1 MAADRQKRVRIAA
14 VAIAAAGLVLM
25 GAGYL
30 SGSSLW
36 VAADQKG
43 LFMVEDTPRSRVS
56 YPEEG
61 RISRAV
67 GIQLHLDD
75 FDVQIVHGEKLSV
88 ETVCY
93 GSLRSPDVKVKDG
106 ILSIGETASQGRGVG
121 TTLLDPRGQ
130 KRNQVRITLPY
141 RRCGTVSCVL
151 QKGDVLV
158 DHLEADDLE
167 IDTRQG
173 DIQLHDISA
182 QQAAIRLGRGNGSL
196 LEVYVS
202 EMDYQNE
209 RGQSTYQNATPQRG
223 KTLNFASA
231 GGPVKLQK
239 LQVDIARLQLDGDLQ
254 ASDVKAGQLYIRR
267 TSGQVEI
274 SRLQDNGVISVIGG
288 TGDVSLQGGSQQ
300 ATVNIDSGDILLD
313 VGRGKY
319 ACPTT
324 AITQKGNITQQRG
337 LGAYYAVDC
346 LAEDGKVTRGGKTV
360 KGKSS
365 YTGTARYARDNRSKM
380 LLKTQKGDIA
390 LS

>member
-324 AITQKGNITQQRG
+324 AITQKGSITQQRQ
-337 LGAYYAVDC
+337 LAETYAVDC
-346 LAEDGKVTRGGKTV
+346 LAEDGKVTRAGKTV
-360 KGKSS
+360 EGKNSFTTAAH
-365 YTGTARYARDNRSKM
+365 YTRDDRNKM

-390 LS
+390 LP

>member
-14 VAIAAAGLVLM
+14 VVIAAAGLVLM

-61 RISRAV
+61 RISRVV

-130 KRNQVRITLPY
+130 KRSQVRITLPY
-141 RRCGTVSCVL
+141 RRCSTVSCVL

-324 AITQKGNITQQRG
+324 AITQKGSITQQRQ
-337 LGAYYAVDC
+337 LAETYAVDC
-346 LAEDGKVTRGGKTV
+346 LAEDGKFTRAGKTV
-360 KGKSS
+360 EGKNSFTTAAH
-365 YTGTARYARDNRSKM
+365 YTRDDRSKM

-390 LS
+390 LP

>member
-1 MAADRQKRVRIAA
+1 MAADRQKRIRIAA

-43 LFMVEDTPRSRVS
+43 LFIVEDTPRSRIS

-209 RGQSTYQNATPQRG
+209 RGQSTYQNATSQRG

-324 AITQKGNITQQRG
+324 AITQKGSITQQRQ
-337 LGAYYAVDC
+337 LAETYAVDC
-346 LAEDGKVTRGGKTV
+346 LAEDGKVTRAGKTV
-360 KGKSS
+360 EGKSS
-365 YTGTARYARDNRSKM
+365 FTTAAHYTRDDRSKM

-390 LS
+390 LP

>member
-1 MAADRQKRVRIAA
+1 MAADRQKRIRIAA

-43 LFMVEDTPRSRVS
+43 LFIVEDTPRSRIS

-173 DIQLHDISA
+173 DIQLHDIST

-209 RGQSTYQNATPQRG
+209 RGQSTYQNATSQRG

-324 AITQKGNITQQRG
+324 AITQKGSITQQRQ
-337 LGAYYAVDC
+337 LAETYAVDC
-346 LAEDGKVTRGGKTV
+346 LAEDGKVTRAGKTV
-360 KGKSS
+360 EGKSS
-365 YTGTARYARDNRSKM
+365 FTTAAHYTRDDRSKM

-390 LS
+390 LP